1 MAYRLKRSES
11 VAEGIRRVVIAEI
24 DSAADRLQHCEAEN
38 RDEAIHE
45 ARKSLK
51 KIRGALRLV
60 RPALGETYREENEY
74 FRDLGR
80 GLSDIR
86 DAQAIGEVFE
96 ALAQQYGENDRKD
109 VFEAI
114 RNGIESA
121 KREKEQS
128 IDVDGLILSTFD
140 FLSNARQRVPDWPL
154 RDDDFAVLGGGLK
167 RTYRGGRR
175 ALGEARR
182 NPNPLTYHAFRK
194 RVKDHWYHVRLLESL
209 WPEAQ
214 QARESS
220 LHDLESW
227 LGDDHNL
234 AVLTQ
239 QMQDEPDRYGGKQIL
254 DAFLPVAGRQQE
266 ELRSN
271 ALALGERLYEEKPR
285 DFVRK
290 IQKLWEMWRHDPKS
304 LKQAQKERRNSP
316 GKRPAKAALRASPA
330 NKAPAA

>member
-1 MAYRLKRSES
+1 M
-11 VAEGIRRVVIAEI
+11 VIAEI
-24 DSAADRLQHCEAEN
+24 DSAAHELQHCQAEN

-96 ALAQQYGENDRKD
+96 ALAQGYGETDRKD
-109 VFEAI
+109 VFDAV
-114 RNGIESA
+114 RRGIGSA
-121 KREKEQS
+121 KREKEES
-128 IDVDGLILSTFD
+128 VDVNGLIRSTLD
-140 FLSNARQRVPDWPL
+140 FLSSARQRIPGWLL
-154 RDDDFAVLGGGLK
+154 RDDDFAAAGAGLK
-167 RTYRGGRR
+167 LTYRRGRR

-239 QMQDEPDRYGGKQIL
+239 QMQEDPDKYGGKRIL
-254 DAFLPVAGRQQE
+254 DSFLPVAGLHQE
-266 ELRSN
+266 ELRSK
-271 ALALGERLYEEKPR
+271 ALALGQRLYEEKPR

-304 LKQAQKERRNSP
+304 LKQAQKERRNAP
-316 GKRPAKAALRASPA
+316 RKRPAKAALRASPA

>member
-1 MAYRLKRSES
+1 M
-11 VAEGIRRVVIAEI
+11 VTAEI
-24 DSAADRLQHCEAEN
+24 DSAANRLQHCQADN
-38 RDEAIHE
+38 RDEAVHE

-80 GLSDIR
+80 RLSDLR
-86 DAQAIGEVFE
+86 DAQAIREVFE
-96 ALAQQYGENDRKD
+96 ALVQRYGESDRKE

-114 RNGIESA
+114 HNGIGSA
-121 KREKEQS
+121 KLEKEQS
-128 IDVDGLILSTFD
+128 IDVDALMLSTLD
-140 FLSNARQRVPDWPL
+140 FLSNARQRVPDWKL
-154 RDDDFAVLGGGLK
+154 RNDDFAVLGAGLK
-167 RTYRGGRR
+167 LTYRGGRR
-175 ALGEARR
+175 ALDEARR

-194 RVKDHWYHVRLLESL
+194 RVKDHWYHVRLLDSL

-239 QMQDEPDRYGGKQIL
+239 QMQDEPDRYGGKQNL
-254 DAFLPVAGRQQE
+254 DSFLPVIAHQQE

-271 ALALGERLYEEKPR
+271 SLALGQRLYEEKPR
-285 DFVRK
+285 DFARRME
-290 IQKLWEMWRHDPKS
+290 KLWETWQDDPKS
-304 LKQAQKERRNSP
+304 LKQVQKERRNSLRKGP
-316 GKRPAKAALRASPA
+316 TKAALKTPQA

>member
-1 MAYRLKRSES
+1 M
-11 VAEGIRRVVIAEI
+11 VIAEI

-96 ALAQQYGENDRKD
+96 ALVGWYSESDRTE
-109 VFEAI
+109 VFDTV
-114 RNGIESA
+114 RRGIGSA
-121 KREKEQS
+121 KREKEAS
-128 IDVDGLILSTFD
+128 IDVDALIRGTLD
-140 FLSNARQRVPDWPL
+140 FLSNARQRIPGWLL
-154 RDDDFAVLGGGLK
+154 RDDDFAAAGAGLK
-167 RTYRGGRR
+167 LTYRRGRR

-182 NPNPLTYHAFRK
+182 NPNPLTYHVFRK

-214 QARESS
+214 QAREAS

-254 DAFLPVAGRQQE
+254 DSFLPIAGHQQE

-285 DFVRK
+285 DFARRME
-290 IQKLWEMWRHDPKS
+290 KLWEMWRHDPKS
-304 LKQAQKERRNSP
+304 LKQVHKERRNSLR
-316 GKRPAKAALRASPA
+316 KRPAKAVSRVSQA

>member
-11 VAEGIRRVVIAEI
+11 VADGITRVITAEI
-24 DSAADRLQHCEAEN
+24 DSAADRLQHCNAEN

-60 RPALGETYREENEY
+60 RPALRETYREENEY

-96 ALAQQYGENDRKD
+96 ALAQRYGETDREI
-109 VFEAI
+109 FEAV
-114 RNGIESA
+114 RRGIQSA

-128 IDVDGLILSTFD
+128 IDVDALIRSTLD
-140 FLSNARQRVPDWPL
+140 FLGSARQRVTGWPVPG
-154 RDDDFAVLGGGLK
+154 DDFAAIGAGLK
-167 RTYRGGRR
+167 LTYQRGRR

-182 NPNPLTYHAFRK
+182 NPNPVTYHAFRK

-220 LHDLESW
+220 LHDLETW

-234 AVLTQ
+234 AVLAQ
-239 QMQDEPDRYGGKQIL
+239 QMQEEPDRYGGQQNL
-254 DAFLPVAGRQQE
+254 ESFLPVATLHQE
-266 ELRSN
+266 ELRSK
-271 ALALGERLYEEKPR
+271 ALALGQRLYEEKPR
-285 DFVRK
+285 EFVRN
-290 IQKLWEMWRHDPKS
+290 IEKLWEMWRHDPKS

-316 GKRPAKAALRASPA
+316 GKRPAKAASRASQA
-330 NKAPAA
+330 NNAPAA